1 MPRRAT
7 PKPTADPAAQSDLRA
22 SPAAPTAPGTAEPSG
37 GAAAAGGAAAPAAN
51 PAAPTRSAPKA
62 GVKSAATA
70 AGVRPARTATVS
82 ARAPASTSPPRVTP
96 AAPSGKAAAARSAP
110 GITAAKSAVVAK
122 PAAAVP
128 KALIVDPV
136 VPPVVEPVRQGPPRR
151 TAHLA
156 PAGALRPAVI
166 PRELLVAPRQ
176 DRLLVA
182 AIGISVF
189 LHLILLAIH
198 FKPFDVKQ
206 RDDKGPPLEVALV
219 NAKTAAKPTKADVLA
234 QANLDGGGNTDANR
248 RATTPLP
255 VLPKPSPDNQIA
267 VATQR
272 VEALEQQTREL
283 LAALRSAP
291 SAPSLQAPTEANEQ
305 ANLPTSNELMQ
316 RTLESMRLEAQ
327 IAKDMDAYQKRPKRR
342 FIGARAEE
350 YRFAR
355 YVEDWRLKIERVGN
369 MNYPEAARLQK
380 LYGSLLLTVSVRSDG
395 TVENVEVVRTSG
407 NRILDAAA
415 VRIVEMS
422 GPFAPFPPDI
432 KRDTDV
438 LAITRT
444 WTFTKSDSLEAR

>member
-7 PKPTADPAAQSDLRA
+7 PKPTADPAAQPEL
-22 SPAAPTAPGTAEPSG
+22 
-37 GAAAAGGAAAPAAN
+37 
-51 PAAPTRSAPKA
+51 
-62 GVKSAATA
+62 
-70 AGVRPARTATVS
+70 
-82 ARAPASTSPPRVTP
+82 RAPASAP
-96 AAPSGKAAAARSAP
+96 AAAKRTTASGDPAKAAAPKAKAAGPTVAP
-110 GITAAKSAVVAK
+110 PRKAPAK
-122 PAAAVP
+122 PL

-151 TAHLA
+151 TAQLA

-166 PRELLVAPRQ
+166 PREALAAPR
-176 DRLLVA
+176 RTMLLVA

-189 LHLILLAIH
+189 VHAIILAIH
-198 FKPFDVKQ
+198 FKPFESKQ

-219 NAKTAAKPTKADVLA
+219 NAKTVAKPAKADVLA
-234 QANLDGGGNTDANR
+234 QANLDGGGNTDENR
-248 RATTPLP
+248 RAKTPLP
-255 VLPKPSPDNQIA
+255 VLPKQSPDPQIA
-267 VATQR
+267 VAAQR
-272 VEALEQQTREL
+272 IEALEQQAREL
-283 LAALRSAP
+283 MTALKSAP
-291 SAPSLQAPTEANEQ
+291 VPQSIEAPIDAPQ
-305 ANLPTSNELMQ
+305 QVSLPTASELMQ

-369 MNYPEAARLQK
+369 MNYPEAARAQK

-395 TVENVEVVRTSG
+395 SVEKVEVVRTSG

-415 VRIVEMS
+415 VKIVEMS

-444 WTFTKSDSLEAR
+444 WTFTKADALEAR